1 MKPTKLHK
9 PLLQT
14 VQRGLENIFEGSY
27 ADKEVQKI
35 LRTNKQFGSKDRSFI
50 AETIYDIVRWKK
62 NYEIIIESLKISDSG
77 WQAFIFVSLMKRQY
91 DLLNPEIFGIDID
104 HLKDD
109 ALSPLPLNDSRI
121 SFPGWL
127 DERCYNELSEA
138 WNKIAESLNAP
149 ARIFIRANTLRT
161 SREKLLNL
169 LKQEGIETA
178 VPFSSSNSEREI
190 KTCIEILSK
199 NNLRNSTLYKN
210 GLFEFQD
217 LGSQA
222 IGQFCN
228 VKAGQTVVDLCA
240 GAGGK
245 TLQLSALMNNT
256 GKIYAT
262 DKLHLRLENL
272 DKRVQQAGCRNIKV
286 INYDEVKTLKDVDVL
301 LIDAPCS
308 GLGTIKRHPDTKW
321 KLKNEDIE
329 RYIEIQSSLLQEY
342 KNIIHTSGKIIYAT
356 CSILPSE
363 GEDQIK
369 NFLQKN
375 PEFILK
381 NELRIHPHFHGCDGF
396 YMAEISRK

>member
-1 MKPTKLHK
+1 MKPTKLHR

-14 VQRGLENIFEGSY
+14 VQKGLENIFEGSY

-50 AETIYDIVRWKK
+50 AETIYDIVRWKR
-62 NYEIIIESLKISDSG
+62 NYEIIIQELQIPDAG
-77 WQAFIFVSLMKRQY
+77 WLAFIFVSLMKRQY
-91 DLLNPEIFGIDID
+91 DLVNPEIFGIDID
-104 HLKDD
+104 HLNDD
-109 ALSPLPLNDSRI
+109 DLPGLPLNDSRI
-121 SFPGWL
+121 SFPEWL
-127 DERCYNELSEA
+127 DQRCNNELGDT
-138 WNKIAESLNAP
+138 WNKISASLNIP

-161 SREKLLNL
+161 SREKLVNL
-169 LKQEGIETA
+169 LKEEGIETSI
-178 VPFSSSNSEREI
+178 PFSSSNPEREI

-199 NNLRNSTLYKN
+199 NNLRNSGLYKN

-222 IGQFCN
+222 IGKFCN
-228 VKAGQTVVDLCA
+228 VKNGQTIVDLCA

-245 TLQLSALMNNT
+245 TLHLSALINNT

-262 DKLHLRLENL
+262 DKNHERLENL
-272 DKRVQQAGCRNIKV
+272 QKRTQQAGCRNIKV
-286 INYDEVKTLKDVDVL
+286 INYDEAKTLKDIDVL

-329 RYIEIQSSLLQEY
+329 RYIEVQSSLLEQH
-342 KNIIHTSGKIIYAT
+342 KQIIHASGKIIYAT

-369 NFLQKN
+369 NFLEKN

-381 NELRIHPHFHGCDGF
+381 NELRIHPHLHHCDGF
-396 YMAEISRK
+396 YMAEIVRK